1 MAYANSSGAARPTH
15 VHPQAT
21 PGYGKRSAPE
31 QEPRRAGD
39 FAHLPAREALIAAFV
54 DRLPEGAA
62 MDAKTLAAN
71 IPAYGQAACRTA
83 IRRLA
88 EAGHLRMVKEHR
100 KGDGGSMHWVTRT
113 YFSRTARGD
122 AWWETFLRGD
132 VVPEARHEPPARSE
146 AYDAL
151 ASLGRT
157 DPRMTLS
164 AADCRE
170 LEELATQWLTR
181 GASPRDLVR
190 ELTAGLPPVV
200 HFARAMA
207 RTRLVDK
214 MPPERAEPAPA
225 DEVMRLMECA
235 VCHDP
240 GRPEALPGGVCRT
253 CRGEARPE
261 PSHAVRAAQVRDY
274 AAEIRAGIRNRERIR
289 KC

>member
-31 QEPRRAGD
+31 QEPRRAGG

-122 AWWETFLRGD
+122 AWWEAFLRGD

-164 AADCRE
+164 AAT
-170 LEELATQWLTR
+170 A
-181 GASPRDLVR
+181 ASWRNWPRSGWR
-190 ELTAGLPPVV
+190 
-200 HFARAMA
+200 
-207 RTRLVDK
+207 
-214 MPPERAEPAPA
+214 
-225 DEVMRLMECA
+225 
-235 VCHDP
+235 
-240 GRPEALPGGVCRT
+240 
-253 CRGEARPE
+253 EARRRRTSYANSRRGCPRWCT
-261 PSHAVRAAQVRDY
+261 SRAAWAVRA
-274 AAEIRAGIRNRERIR
+274 
-289 KC
+289 